1 MKTLLTTF
9 VKCAAAKALLLLV
22 LLLAGTAQAKA
33 IDYGLKI
40 AGKDVTNYNCEDLS
54 VIPGVK
60 GTVKFDPIENILY
73 LENATITVTGESENA
88 LVIDNSVTIN
98 VTGENTISSVDTAVK
113 LNGAQN
119 VIKGNGTLNVN
130 SSEYDCVN
138 LTANG
143 YLEIDECTVNLI
155 ARIRGVFGDVRKTS
169 SLHIRNAK
177 VTVQSSYGTIT
188 FLKAFTIEGGTIT
201 QPDGAAFSPTE
212 GFVVVDDR
220 EATET
225 VIEPKSNYSILVA
238 GVEIT
243 KDNCNDLSV
252 IPGVSGTASYDPAAK
267 TLNLENAT
275 INYDKKGGAITNN
288 NLNGFTINVT
298 GENNISSNSSAV
310 ASLKNLIIDGTGTLN
325 VNSEKGC
332 GIYLDESYLKI
343 RNCTVNAKGNYGIA
357 GAFGAETFTVTDANV
372 TAEGKTGSICD
383 FASLTLNYCKIV
395 QPDGAV
401 FDESKNAVV
410 LDGKT
415 VTDKVVI
422 EKFIKY
428 GLKINN
434 VEVTSDNCN
443 DLSVIEGV
451 SGTVKYDPESKTLT
465 LDNATINGVS
475 MCISNYDLFGL
486 AINVK
491 GENYI
496 NSEYQSI
503 YLYRHT
509 LINGDGTLNVKAK
522 KYDAIY
528 AATYDPIKIVDC
540 TLNIEGVDHGI
551 CGDSFYRP
559 NLTIIAANITS
570 QGDKGAISDFSFVT
584 LDKCLIAEPESAA
597 YDPKYK
603 NVMVN
608 GETATRVVIKYD
620 PTADI
625 DNITTTQ
632 SAHKQGIYS
641 LDGVYLGNDFD
652 ILPKGIYIK
661 DGKKVLK

>member
-1 MKTLLTTF
+1 MKNKLTTF
-9 VKCAAAKALLLLV
+9 VKCAGTKALLLLV
-22 LLLAGTAQAKA
+22 LLLVGAAQAKA
-33 IDYGLKI
+33 INYGVKI
-40 AGKDVTNYNCEDLS
+40 AGVDVEYYNYEDLS

-60 GTVKFDPIENILY
+60 GTVTFDPKENILY
-73 LENATITVTGESENA
+73 LENATITVTGDSENA

-98 VTGENTISSVDTAVK
+98 VKGENTISSVDTAVK

-130 SSEYDCVN
+130 SSTYDCIN
-138 LTANG
+138 LAMNG
-143 YLEIDECTVNLI
+143 SLEIDECTVNLMAHASGI
-155 ARIRGVFGDVRKTS
+155 FGDMRES
-169 SLHIRNAK
+169 STVNIRNAK
-177 VTVQSSYGTIT
+177 VTVRGYYGAIRY
-188 FLKAFTIEGGTIT
+188 LKALTIEGGTIT
-201 QPDGAAFSPTE
+201 QPDGAAFSSTK
-212 GFVVVDDR
+212 GAVVVDDR
-220 EATET
+220 NVEKET
-225 VIEPKSNYSILVA
+225 IVIEPKDNYNILVA

-288 NLNGFTINVT
+288 DLNGFTINVT
-298 GENNISSNSSAV
+298 GENTISSSSSAV

-357 GAFGAETFTVTDANV
+357 GAFGAETLTVTDANV

-395 QPDGAV
+395 EPNGAV

-428 GLKINN
+428 GLKVNG

-443 DLSVIEGV
+443 DLSIIEGV
-451 SGTVKYDPESKTLT
+451 SGTVKYIPERNTLI
-465 LDNATINGVS
+465 LDNATIDGERGIV
-475 MCISNYDLFGL
+475 NYNIFNLS
-486 AINVK
+486 INVT
-491 GENYI
+491 GENHI
-496 NSEYQSI
+496 NSKHSSI
-503 YLYRHT
+503 LYSSTTFR
-509 LINGDGTLNVKAK
+509 GDGTLNIKVQE
-522 KYDAIY
+522 Y
-528 AATYDPIKIVDC
+528 AAICASTFNPISIEKC
-540 TLNIEGVDHGI
+540 TLNLEGEKYGI
-551 CGDSFYRP
+551 YGQSVNRP
-559 NLTIIAANITS
+559 SLTISEANVTS
-570 QGDKGAISDFSFVT
+570 QGNKGAISQFSSVT
-584 LDKCLIAEPESAA
+584 LEGCSITEPVGAA

-620 PTADI
+620 PSSDI
-625 DNITTTQ
+625 DNITTKP
-632 SAHKQGIYS
+632 AHKQGIYS
-641 LDGVYLGNDFD
+641 IDGVYLGNDFGA
-652 ILPKGIYIK
+652 LPKGIYIK

>member
-1 MKTLLTTF
+1 M
-9 VKCAAAKALLLLV
+9 LLV
-22 LLLAGTAQAKA
+22 LLLAGAAQAKA

-119 VIKGNGTLNVN
+119 FIKGNGTLNVN
-130 SSEYDCVN
+130 SSTYDCIN
-138 LTANG
+138 LAMNG
-143 YLEIDECTVNLI
+143 SLEIDECTVNLMAHASGI
-155 ARIRGVFGDVRKTS
+155 FGDMHQS
-169 SLHIRNAK
+169 STVNIRNAK
-177 VTVQSSYGTIT
+177 VTVRGYYGAIRY
-188 FLKAFTIEGGTIT
+188 LKALTIEGGTIT
-201 QPDGAAFSPTE
+201 QPDGAAFSSTK
-212 GFVVVDDR
+212 GAVVVDDR
-220 EATET
+220 NVEKET
-225 VIEPKSNYSILVA
+225 IVIEPKDNYSILVA

-267 TLNLENAT
+267 MLNLENAT

-357 GAFGAETFTVTDANV
+357 GAFGSETFTVTDANV

-415 VTDKVVI
+415 VTDKVII

-428 GLKINN
+428 GVTINN

-451 SGTVKYDPESKTLT
+451 SGTVKYDHESKTLT

-496 NSEYQSI
+496 NSDNTSI
-503 YLYRHT
+503 YLYRYT

-522 KYDAIY
+522 KYNAIK
-528 AATYDPIKIVDC
+528 ANTYDPIKIVDC

-559 NLTIIAANITS
+559 NLTIIAANVKS
-570 QGDKGAISDFSFVT
+570 QGSKGAISDFSSVT
-584 LDKCLIAEPESAA
+584 LDKCSIAEPESAA

-625 DNITTTQ
+625 DNITTTRP
-632 SAHKQGIYS
+632 AHKQGIYS

-652 ILPKGIYIK
+652 ALPKGIYIK